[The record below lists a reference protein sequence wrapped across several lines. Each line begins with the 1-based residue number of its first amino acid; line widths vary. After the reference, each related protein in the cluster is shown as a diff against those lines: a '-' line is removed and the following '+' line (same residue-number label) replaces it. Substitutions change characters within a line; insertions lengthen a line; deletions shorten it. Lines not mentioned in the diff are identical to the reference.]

1 MPYVDYTSRD
11 FASLGTALEQYIRQ
25 RFPQWTDFN
34 VSNMGNVLKELFQY
48 VGDTLHYY
56 LDRQANECFFDTVT
70 ERENMLSLCHW
81 LGYKPRGYVAA
92 TADLTV
98 TLTSPAVADVVI
110 PKGTQVKTKDLLNP
124 LVFEFQSDC
133 VIKQGQTAGLVVVKH
148 ARTRRE
154 TFEADGTASQSF
166 KLYYSPYLDG
176 SIIVKVNGSEWMQ
189 LESLVDATASTPAYV
204 VTVDSDFR
212 ATITFGDGT
221 NGMIPNGTV
230 EVKYETGG
238 GVVGNVPAGH
248 ISVIEGVFTDL
259 AGNPVSISVTNLGQ
273 ASGGMDPETM
283 DEIRWKAPRSVKTGN
298 RTVTRED
305 FEINAE
311 GVSGVVR
318 ALAQT
323 KNEDA
328 TLAENFTR
336 VYIVPNGGGI
346 PSVQLL
352 EQVRTELLYNKPVM
366 LTHEFEVVG
375 ANYVPVNITGTV
387 YARPG
392 YDTAQIQSDVLKAI
406 DGFFDYTAL
415 DPAGEHL
422 IDFGK
427 TIYLSQL
434 MALIQNVQG
443 VRSVTLTSPAGDVTV
458 SSNQIPAKGTVTL
471 SVVI

>member
-1 MPYVDYTSRD
+1 VPYVDYSARD
-11 FASLGTALEQYIRQ
+11 FAALGTALEQYIRQ

-70 ERENMLSLCHW
+70 ERENMLSLCRW

-98 TLTSPAVADVVI
+98 TLASPAAADVVI

-154 TFEADGTASQSF
+154 VFEADGTAGQAF
-166 KLYYSPYLDG
+166 KLYYAPYLDG
-176 SIIVKVNGSEWMQ
+176 SAVVKVNGTEWMP
-189 LESLVDATASTPAYV
+189 LESLIDATADTPAY
-204 VTVDSDFR
+204 TVSVDADYR
-212 ATITFGDGT
+212 ATISFGDGT
-221 NGMIPNGTV
+221 NGMAPSGTV
-230 EVKYETGG
+230 EVRYETGG
-238 GVVGNVPAGH
+238 GAIGNVPAGH
-248 ISVIEGVFTDL
+248 IAVIEGVFTDL
-259 AGNPVSISVTNLGQ
+259 AGHPVSVSVTNTSQ

-283 DEIRWKAPRSVKTGN
+283 DEIRWKAPRSIKTGN

-311 GVSGVVR
+311 GVAGVAR
-318 ALAQT
+318 ALAHT
-323 KNEDA
+323 RNEDSS
-328 TLAENFTR
+328 LPENFTR
-336 VYIVPNGGGI
+336 VYIVPSGGGA
-346 PSVQLL
+346 PSVLLL
-352 EQVRTELLYNKPVM
+352 EQVRAELLYNKPVM
-366 LTHEFEVVG
+366 LTHEFEVVE
-375 ANYVPVNITGTV
+375 AQYAVVDIIGTV

-392 YDTAQIQSDVLKAI
+392 YDTSAVEAAVLKAI
-406 DGFFDYTAL
+406 DGFFDYAAL
-415 DPAGEHL
+415 DSAGEHV

-427 TIYLSQL
+427 PIYFSQL
-434 MALIQNVQG
+434 VALMQNVQG
-443 VRSVTLTSPAGDVTV
+443 VKSVSLTSPTGDIEVAA
-458 SSNQIPAKGTVTL
+458 NQIPAKGTVSLT
-471 SVVI
+471 VVV